1 MQKSSCSQLLKTEIE
16 KKKNKTGINLTPQ
29 NISLKLPNN
38 SRKKILFFK
47 TSLTPNVIKL
57 RI

>member
-47 TSLTPNVIKL
+47 TSL
-57 RI
+57 